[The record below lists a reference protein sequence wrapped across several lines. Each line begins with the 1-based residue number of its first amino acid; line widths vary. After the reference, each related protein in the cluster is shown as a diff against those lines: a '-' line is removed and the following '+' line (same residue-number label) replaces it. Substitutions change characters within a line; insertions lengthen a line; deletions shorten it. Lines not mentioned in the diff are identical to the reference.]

1 MYKNILLFVFSIL
14 TLSTYAQEMLP
25 DIELKN
31 LDGKVVSINEMSKD
45 KLIVIDFWATWCVPC
60 INELDAIAEEY
71 VDLQDEMDFE
81 LIAVS
86 VDDART
92 KSRVKP
98 MVNGKGWEYEILLD
112 DNQALKRAMNVANPP
127 VTFIVKDGK
136 ILYSHTGYTP
146 GSEQELFEK
155 FRSFQ

>member
-1 MYKNILLFVFSIL
+1 MFRNILFILFTISLFSAN
-14 TLSTYAQEMLP
+14 AQEMLP
-25 DIELKN
+25 DIKLKN
-31 LDGKVVSINEMSKD
+31 IDGKVVSIKEMSKD
-45 KLIVIDFWATWCVPC
+45 KLIVVDFWASWCVPC

-71 VDLQDEMDFE
+71 EDLQDEMNFE

-86 VDDART
+86 VDDVRT

-136 ILYSHTGYTP
+136 ILYSHTGYMP
-146 GSEQELFEK
+146 GGEQELFEK

>member
-1 MYKNILLFVFSIL
+1 MLKNIFFFLYTLSIL
-14 TLSTYAQEMLP
+14 YTQAQEMLP
-25 DIELKN
+25 DIQLKN
-31 LDGKVVSINEMSKD
+31 FDGKVVSIKELSKD

-112 DNQALKRAMNVANPP
+112 ENQALKRAMNVANPP